1 MKVKKILLACGI
13 RLSYREAGVEN
24 RTAIVQVHGLGTGHH
39 NFDGL
44 TPHLASDLHVFDVD
58 LPGYGESDEAEHDR
72 SIGDF
77 AGDVAEFI
85 EGLAL
90 GRAHLHGTS
99 MGGAIAV
106 ALASRRPDL
115 VDRMVVSCSFGRF
128 DRAAHA
134 MFDTWRIAADCGGIE
149 ALVTVTSHQGF
160 SRGFWERPDAL
171 QIRGMFAAALEGT
184 TPERFL
190 RDLASIEAA
199 DLQEHAMRVRAPTLL
214 LAAAED
220 IMTPVTAAAS
230 GLGMDGLHSL
240 IESSTLRVLPDC
252 GHFISIERPEETARA
267 ISEFVRGAEVS

>member
-1 MKVKKILLACGI
+1 MKVKKIQLACGI

-184 TPERFL
+184 T
-190 RDLASIEAA
+190 
-199 DLQEHAMRVRAPTLL
+199 MRVRAPTLL